1 VSFNTQTFEAMKQLY
16 CIKPQIF
23 KLGRPYKLL
32 VEPVRVLVENEDE
45 RRVLVEALRW
55 LVETVRMSKSPREGY
70 YRL

>member
-1 VSFNTQTFEAMKQLY
+1 MRTFVKSSGHD
-16 CIKPQIF
+16 IKPQIF
-23 KLGRPYKLL
+23 KLGRPYKVLL
-32 VEPVRVLVENEDE
+32 EAVGVLIEDKDE